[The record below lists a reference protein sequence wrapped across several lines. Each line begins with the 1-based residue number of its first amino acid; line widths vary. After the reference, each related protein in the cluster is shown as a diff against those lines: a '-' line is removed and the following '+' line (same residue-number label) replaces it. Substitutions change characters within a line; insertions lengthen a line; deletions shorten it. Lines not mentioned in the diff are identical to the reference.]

1 MRTLRRI
8 ILPLSIVLL
17 VAGAIFANERERKL
31 AEDRKV
37 AVENGWIYDDL
48 KAGYAEAKETGKP
61 MLVVVRCPP

>member
-1 MRTLRRI
+1 MRIPRRT
-8 ILPLSIVLL
+8 ILPICLVL
-17 VAGAIFANERERKL
+17 VIAGALLANERERKL

-48 KAGYAEAKETGKP
+48 KAAYAKARETGKP